1 MIRGFSIL
9 RAGLLCTAFV
19 FAVPGFAQDVP
30 VAPPPPPD
38 KGDSPRAAG
47 GNPAVQSL
55 IKEDG
60 ISRAQAEERIALQ
73 AEILALLQKSSLLQS
88 AGFVDLAVQHKPVYQ
103 VWLNFTDNSE
113 KSAILKE
120 IPPNLRRY
128 VKVRQAK
135 HDRAGRAAG
144 FTALSKAVAGTGQ
157 AFPVGYD
164 SVAEQYFIDV
174 PDAATRDKVMA
185 AIPKGL
191 VDDVRIDVG
200 PVPVPEQGASTT
212 AVPTGAR
219 AGDWAAAGYRSTS
232 TAGSSNPGA
241 PCTLAFTV
249 TFGTNLR
256 GILTAGHC
264 TEPKYVRYA
273 DHDVTFP
280 AAYIERPTG
289 NYDFAIYRTDG
300 LSTDYQLYYKN
311 SYGIPEFPS
320 SGWLNTKNFIRV
332 ANQWQ
337 GMSICISGSVSGLAC
352 GKIVSTAYDWRGTGA
367 SSFVKLSSTAQG
379 DLSQGGDSGAPTFAY
394 VDPRTSTDIS
404 ATGIHVAGAGSGS
417 TAVAVYMPI
426 DRIFE
431 VGVTNLKLITTPW

>member
-1 MIRGFSIL
+1 MIRGFSTF
-9 RAGLLCTAFV
+9 RAGLLGAV
-19 FAVPGFAQDVP
+19 FFLAAPAFAQDVP
-30 VAPPPPPD
+30 AAPPPPPD
-38 KGDSPRAAG
+38 KGDSPRAG
-47 GNPAVQSL
+47 GSNPAVQSL

-73 AEILALLQKSSLLQS
+73 AEILAFLQKSSLLQS

-103 VWLNFTDNSE
+103 VWLNFADNSD
-113 KSAILKE
+113 KSAVLKE
-120 IPPNLRRY
+120 IPPSLRRY

-135 HDRAGRAAG
+135 HDKAGRSAG
-144 FTALSKAVAGTGQ
+144 FNSLAKAIAGAGQ
-157 AFPVGYD
+157 AYPIGYD
-164 SVAEQYFIDV
+164 SVAEQYFVDV
-174 PDAATRDKVMA
+174 PDSATRDKVMA

-191 VDDVRIDVG
+191 ADDVRVDVG

-212 AVPTGAR
+212 ATPTGVR
-219 AGDWAAAGYRSTS
+219 AGDWAAAGYRTTSSASST
-232 TAGSSNPGA
+232 NPGA
-241 PCTLAFTV
+241 PCTLAYAV

-264 TEPKYVRYA
+264 TEPKFIRYS

-300 LSTDYQLYYKN
+300 LNTDYQLYYKN

-320 SGWLNTKNFIRV
+320 SGWLNTKNFIRG

-352 GKIVSTAYDWRGTGA
+352 GKIVTTTYDWRATGS

-394 VDPRTSTDIS
+394 VNPNTTTDIS
-404 ATGIHVAGAGSGS
+404 ATGIHVAGAGTGS
-417 TAVAVYMPI
+417 TATAVYMPI